1 MSRSPLVLSLAA
13 IAAAVISVA
22 LPAGATPPGDNG
34 KVIFERETPD
44 GSDLF
49 TVDADGSGL
58 SRLTSR
64 PGTEGDA
71 SWSGDGAKV
80 AFSYAA
86 DPEKGPFEIWSVNA
100 DGSQLTRLTRHRGFS
115 IAPSWSPD
123 GTKIVY
129 ASDGGG
135 GPEHGLDLY
144 VMNADG
150 SGKHRI
156 TKKRNREDS
165 DPSWSSNGE
174 KIAFAILKPSDTPRG
189 FDSSLASVDA
199 DGGGLRRLT
208 EAGGPDELNPN
219 WSPDSSEIAYERNR
233 RFPVRQSDIALMN
246 ANGSGEHRITRTRVH
261 ETNPS
266 FSADGTRIAFTS
278 DRDRRKLSTER
289 TGRGFEVYTMA
300 VDGSD
305 IERLTNNRKP
315 DLFPDW
321 QPVP

>member
-13 IAAAVISVA
+13 IAAVISAA

-34 KVIFERETPD
+34 KVLFERETRD
-44 GSDLF
+44 GEDLF
-49 TVDADGSGL
+49 TVNADGSGV

-64 PGTEGDA
+64 HGSEGDA

-86 DPEKGPFEIWSVNA
+86 DPEKGPYEIWSVNA

-115 IAPSWSPD
+115 IAPAWSPD
-123 GTKIVY
+123 ATKIVY
-129 ASDGGG
+129 ASDGGQD
-135 GPEHGLDLY
+135 HGLDLY

-150 SGKHRI
+150 SGKHRV
-156 TKKRNREDS
+156 TKDRNRDDS
-165 DPSWSSNGE
+165 DASWSSNGE
-174 KIAFAILKPSDTPRG
+174 RIAFAILKPGDTPRE

-199 DGGGLRRLT
+199 DGGGLRHLT
-208 EAGGPDELNPN
+208 DAGGPDELNPN
-219 WSPDSSEIAYERNR
+219 WSPNSSEIAYERNG

-246 ANGSGEHRITRTRVH
+246 ANGSGEHRITRTGVH

-278 DRDRRKLSTER
+278 DRDRRKLSTDR
-289 TGRGFEVYTMA
+289 LGRGFEVYTMA

>member
-13 IAAAVISVA
+13 IAAVISAA

-34 KVIFERETPD
+34 KVLFERETRD
-44 GSDLF
+44 GEDLF
-49 TVDADGSGL
+49 TVNVDGSGV

-64 PGTEGDA
+64 HGSEGDA

-86 DPEKGPFEIWSVNA
+86 DPEKGPYEIWSVNA

-115 IAPSWSPD
+115 IAPAWSPD
-123 GTKIVY
+123 ATKIVY
-129 ASDGGG
+129 ASDGGQD
-135 GPEHGLDLY
+135 HGLDLY

-150 SGKHRI
+150 SGKHRV
-156 TKKRNREDS
+156 TKDRNRDDS
-165 DPSWSSNGE
+165 DASWSSNGE
-174 KIAFAILKPSDTPRG
+174 RIAFAILKPGDTPRE

-199 DGGGLRRLT
+199 DGGGLRHLT
-208 EAGGPDELNPN
+208 DAGGPDELNPN
-219 WSPDSSEIAYERNR
+219 WSPNSSEIAYERNG

-246 ANGSGEHRITRTRVH
+246 ANGSGEHRITRTGVH

-278 DRDRRKLSTER
+278 DRDRRKLSTDR
-289 TGRGFEVYTMA
+289 LGRGFEVYTMA